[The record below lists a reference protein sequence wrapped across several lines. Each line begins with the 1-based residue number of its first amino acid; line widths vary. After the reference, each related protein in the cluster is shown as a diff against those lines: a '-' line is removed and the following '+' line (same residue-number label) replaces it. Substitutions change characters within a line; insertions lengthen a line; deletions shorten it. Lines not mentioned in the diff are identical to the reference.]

1 MRLRLVKRYFLLL
14 LIFSAS
20 FARTV
25 AQDMIHG
32 KNIEV
37 AISVLEDKKGE
48 LDSFTAF
55 QKSFEPLPTLT
66 PNYGLTKSV
75 YWFKIR
81 IVNHSDRDDLL
92 FKIHNGIITSAIF
105 YNPSKQF
112 KAYRAGQSVPYNH
125 KLFNTQ
131 FPIFRVDMHNNDS
144 GVYLLRVASN
154 NVMDL
159 PMKVDTEVFIFDS
172 VNKDQLFFGIY
183 FGIILV
189 MFFYNFF
196 IYITTRDNNYLYY
209 VIYITSVGLVQACL
223 KGYAGKFFW
232 PNNTFL
238 TVSMTDISLALS
250 GIFSIFFVFNFL
262 NAKKHTPKLYY
273 ALWVINFIYVVGIV
287 ITLSGNYIL
296 AQQMMQ
302 GNASLVSITIMTT
315 GVIVYRKG
323 FKPALYFDIAWSFFL
338 TGVVIYILKDA
349 NVLPYNNF
357 TSNAILI
364 GSGLEVSLLS
374 FALADKINTYRKEKE
389 ESQEQVMN
397 ALQENERIVR
407 EQNIILE
414 KKVDERTYELKLSN
428 EELNKAM
435 TELKEAESQL
445 VESEKMASLGQLTA
459 GIAHEINN
467 PINFVTSNVK
477 PLNRDVYMLLDT
489 VETLEKIAY
498 NEMPV
503 AEKQKMIQEYKTEID
518 FDYLKEEISMLLTGI
533 GDGASRT
540 AEIVKGLRIFSR
552 LDEDDLKRA
561 DVNEGLDSTLII
573 TNNLLNQR
581 IRIAK
586 NYGNLPMVECYPGK
600 LNQVFLNI
608 ISNAIYAI
616 KQKFGEKEGGVLTIT
631 TTHDEGHVFIK
642 IADNGTGMDEKT
654 KKRLFEP
661 FFTTKEVGE
670 GTGLGLSIA
679 YNTINKHNG
688 QIQVNSEIGV
698 GTEFVIILPL
708 TQK

>member
-1 MRLRLVKRYFLLL
+1 MKLAFRPKYFLLL
-14 LIFSAS
+14 LFFLCGVLRAGAQYKLSADNVDAS
-20 FARTV
+20 V
-25 AQDMIHG
+25 
-32 KNIEV
+32 
-37 AISVLEDKKGE
+37 SVLEDKKGE
-48 LDSFTAF
+48 LDSVGAF
-55 QKSFEPLPTLT
+55 QKTFQPVNDLT
-66 PNYGLTKSV
+66 PNYGLTQSV
-75 YWFKIR
+75 YWFKIK
-81 IVNHSDRDDLL
+81 VANHTDRNDLL
-92 FKIHNGIITSAIF
+92 FKIHNGVITSATLF
-105 YNPSKQF
+105 DPANNF
-112 KAYRAGQSVPYNH
+112 KAYYAGQSVPFKN

-131 FPIFRVDMHNNDS
+131 FPVFRLNVPPGDS
-144 GVYLLRVASN
+144 ATYLLRVYSS

-159 PMKVDTEVFIFDS
+159 PMKISPAEAIYDS
-172 VNKDQLFFGIY
+172 LNRDQLFFGIY
-183 FGIILV
+183 FGIILI

-196 IYITTRDNNYLYY
+196 IYTTTRDKSYLYY
-209 VIYITSVGLVQACL
+209 VIYILAVGLVQACL
-223 KGYAGKFFW
+223 KGYAEKMFW
-232 PNNTFL
+232 PNSPWL
-238 TVSMTDISLALS
+238 TMVMTDVSLASS
-250 GIFSIFFVFNFL
+250 GIFAIFFVFNFL
-262 NAKKHTPKLYY
+262 NAKQYTPKLYY
-273 ALWVINFIYVVGIV
+273 VLWGINVIYFIGIA
-287 ITLSGNYIL
+287 IALSGKLITS
-296 AQQMMQ
+296 QQLMQ
-302 GNASLVSITIMTT
+302 GNASLVSIFIMTT
-315 GVIVYRKG
+315 GIVIYRRG

-338 TGVVIYILKDA
+338 SGVIIYILKDA

-389 ESQEQVMN
+389 ESQAQAMN

-407 EQNIILE
+407 EQNVILE
-414 KKVDERTYELKLSN
+414 KRVDERTHELKLSN
-428 EELNKAM
+428 EELEKAM
-435 TELKEAESQL
+435 QELKEAESQL

-489 VETLEKIAY
+489 VETLEKLAY
-498 NEMPV
+498 EERPV
-503 AEKQKMIQEYKTEID
+503 AEKQKMIADYKSEID
-518 FDYLKEEISMLLTGI
+518 FDYLKDEITMLLNGI

-561 DVNEGLDSTLII
+561 DINEGIDSTLII

-581 IRIAK
+581 IKVEK
-586 NYGNLPMVECYPGK
+586 NYGNLPMIECYPGK
-600 LNQVFLNI
+600 LNQVFLNM

-616 KQKFGEKEGGVLTIT
+616 KKKFGDKEGGLLKISTIR
-631 TTHDEGHVFIK
+631 DGDKIQIK

-661 FFTTKEVGE
+661 FFTTKDVGE

-679 YNTINKHNG
+679 YNTVSKHNG
-688 QIQVNSEIGV
+688 QIQVTSEPGV